1 VRRRDFIAVIAGAA
15 TAWPLGLRAQ
25 QPVLPVVGFLN
36 QGDEKADANLAEAFR
51 KGLAEAGFF
60 SDQNVLV
67 LDRWANGH
75 YERVPQLVADLI
87 DRKASVIAA
96 AYAVAAREALAAT
109 VTVPVVFVTG
119 TDPVR
124 SGLVSSMNRP
134 DRNATGFAFFV
145 GVIGAKQLG
154 LVHDQL
160 PSVGTVALLVNPTNP
175 FIAEPYAND
184 TQAAARTLG
193 LQVVVLGA
201 RNDADIDKAFAT
213 MIEQRVGA
221 LMVAADSFLRSR
233 RDYIVA
239 LTLRHAIPTM
249 FSGRDFAAAGGLMS
263 YDNDLAAEFRQ
274 QGVYAGRILKGQKP
288 ADLPIVQADKFEFV
302 INLRTAKA
310 LGLTISPNLIS
321 LADEVIE

>member
-1 VRRRDFIAVIAGAA
+1 
-15 TAWPLGLRAQ
+15 
-25 QPVLPVVGFLN
+25 
-36 QGDEKADANLAEAFR
+36 
-51 KGLAEAGFF
+51 
-60 SDQNVLV
+60 
-67 LDRWANGH
+67 
-75 YERVPQLVADLI
+75 
-87 DRKASVIAA
+87 
-96 AYAVAAREALAAT
+96 
-109 VTVPVVFVTG
+109 
-119 TDPVR
+119 
-124 SGLVSSMNRP
+124 
-134 DRNATGFAFFV
+134 
-145 GVIGAKQLG
+145 
-154 LVHDQL
+154 VHDQL
-160 PSVGTVALLVNPTNP
+160 PSVGTVALLVNPANP

-201 RNDADIDKAFAT
+201 RNDADIDKAFET

-321 LADEVIE
+321 LTDEVIE